1 MNSSN
6 QKSPLRWFLLLWLGL
21 VYIQSLQAAMQNL
34 NPGTKVPLP
43 GTVSSPQLDL
53 VAFTL
58 LMAFQGVLHWIAF
71 SLHKTRDLLLYF
83 LGQGILVLLIYFL
96 AHAENAIFGLCLAL
110 TIEAIT
116 LFKQTR
122 LVLLVGGGCLLLFG
136 LTEGAQIVPVIE
148 TGSMNKLSSAII
160 GSLTLM
166 LFVIVCVMLY
176 VQQGRAHQRDQAVL
190 RELETAHGE
199 LKTAH
204 GQLEEYAAQ
213 VEDLTLIAERQRL
226 ARELHDTLAQGL
238 VGLTMQLETIDA
250 LLLKQHCQQA
260 RTIVQQ
266 AMTRA
271 RATMTEARSAIE
283 DLRTETRETHDFSQA
298 VQREIQRFT
307 AATGI
312 PCTCS
317 LPETLPLP
325 TSFHE
330 HLLRLVTE
338 GLLNIARHAQATHAW
353 VCAACDQE
361 RLTFEIGDDGIGFDP
376 ASVAQQAGHYGL
388 LGLRERARLLQGQLS
403 ILSAPGKGTKICLQ
417 LPGMN
422 GGKSDE
428 R

>member
-6 QKSPLRWFLLLWLGL
+6 QKSPLRWFLLLWVGL
-21 VYIQSLQAAMQNL
+21 VYMQSLPEAVQNL
-34 NPGTKVPLP
+34 NPGAKFAPP
-43 GTVSSPQLDL
+43 GTVGSPQLDL
-53 VAFTL
+53 VAFSA
-58 LMAFQGVLHWIAF
+58 LMAALGGLLWMTF
-71 SLHKTRDLLLYF
+71 SLHKTRDLLLSF
-83 LGQGILVLLIYFL
+83 LGQGILVLLLFFL
-96 AHAENAIFGLCLAL
+96 AHTDNAVLGVCLAL

-148 TGSMNKLSSAII
+148 NGSVNKLSGAIL
-160 GSLTLM
+160 GSLTLI
-166 LFVIVCVMLY
+166 LFVIACVLLY
-176 VQQGRAHQRDQAVL
+176 IQQGRAHQRDQAIL
-190 RELETAHGE
+190 RELETAHAE

-250 LLLKQHCQQA
+250 LLLKQHSQQA

-283 DLRTETRETHDFSQA
+283 DLRTETEAHDFSQA

-317 LPETLPLP
+317 LPEALPLA

-376 ASVAQQAGHYGL
+376 AVEALQAGHYGL
-388 LGLRERARLLQGQLS
+388 LGLRERARLLQGQLF
-403 ILSAPGKGTKICLQ
+403 ILSAPGKGTTIRLQ
-417 LPGMN
+417 LPEMN
-422 GGKSDE
+422 GGKRDE
-428 R
+428 Q

>member
-1 MNSSN
+1 MNSSS
-6 QKSPLRWFLLLWLGL
+6 QKSPLRWFLLLLLGL
-21 VYIQSLQAAMQNL
+21 VYIQSLQAATQNL
-34 NPGTKVPLP
+34 NPATKVPLP
-43 GTVSSPQLDL
+43 GTVNSPQLDL
-53 VAFTL
+53 VSFTV
-58 LMAFQGVLHWIAF
+58 LMAVQGGLLWIAF
-71 SLHKTRDLLLYF
+71 SLHKTRDLLLSF
-83 LGQGILVLLIYFL
+83 LGQGILVLLISFL
-96 AHAENAIFGLCLAL
+96 AHAENATLGLCLAL

-148 TGSMNKLSSAII
+148 TGSMNKLSDAII
-160 GSLTLM
+160 GSLTLI
-166 LFVIVCVMLY
+166 LFVIACVMLY
-176 VQQGRAHQRDQAVL
+176 IQQGRAHQRDQAFL
-190 RELETAHGE
+190 RELETAHAE

-204 GQLEEYAAQ
+204 GQLEEYAIQ

-283 DLRTETRETHDFSQA
+283 DLRTETLETYDFSQA

-325 TSFHE
+325 TPFHE

-338 GLLNIARHAQATHAW
+338 GLLNIARHAQATRVW
-353 VCAACDQE
+353 VCATCDQE
-361 RLTFEIGDDGIGFDP
+361 GLMFEIGDDGIGFDP
-376 ASVAQQAGHYGL
+376 AIVAQQAGHYGL
-388 LGLRERARLLQGQLS
+388 LGLRERARLLQGQLF
-403 ILSAPGKGTKICLQ
+403 ILSAPGKGTTIRIQ
-417 LPGMN
+417 LPGIKR
-422 GGKSDE
+422 GQRDE
-428 R
+428 E